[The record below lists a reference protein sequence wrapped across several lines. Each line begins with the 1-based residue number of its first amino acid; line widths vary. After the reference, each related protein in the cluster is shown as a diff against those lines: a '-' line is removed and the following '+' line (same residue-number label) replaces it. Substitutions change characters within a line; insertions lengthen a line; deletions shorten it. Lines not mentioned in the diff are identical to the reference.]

1 MATVFLAED
10 VKHHRPVAIKLL
22 QPELSAVIGGDRFLR
37 EIEIAARLHHPH
49 ILPLYDSGEADG
61 LLYYVMP
68 YAEGESLRDRLVREK
83 QLPLEDALQIAREVA
98 DALSYAH
105 SHDVVHRD
113 IKPENIL
120 LESGHAV
127 VADFGIARAITAAG
141 GTKLTE
147 TGMAIGTPAYMS
159 PEQAAGSQDL
169 DGRSDLYSLG
179 CVLYEMLA
187 GQPPFTGPTVESVV
201 HQHLAVEPHPITS
214 LRPAVP
220 AEVAAALSRA
230 LAKTP
235 ADRFNPVAQFG
246 EALRPAVARTG
257 PPAAATAAAVGAERP
272 SRWVR
277 IAALGVGAAVVVAG
291 LWFGIERL
299 KGRALPPGQRP
310 YTIVAEVEGSA
321 DLETR
326 RAVRGLVASALDASG
341 IIAALPDDQIRLGL
355 SQAGKPET
363 TTLDI
368 ATARELAVRGSM
380 RAIVAATADRIGGAY
395 TVSVRVLDADSGT
408 MLTAARGVANGD
420 DALITTVD
428 GVVSA
433 VRRWLGERRESISPT
448 RASAPVMT
456 PSFEAYQKYRR
467 GGPLVG
473 NDNARAISLL
483 REAVTLD
490 TGFAFAYHGLAAAY
504 LNAGKSDSAR
514 WALSAALR
522 HRDRLL
528 EGQLHAVQGLQAWE
542 RGDIAGAAALWERTR
557 DEPGGDCLG
566 WNLPVA
572 LSVLG
577 RTEEAVRVSEECAQR
592 SPFGLGATDIG
603 NLTEY
608 LATLGRFDEARRRV
622 DQVTLPA
629 NRDRIRRLLEAMAGN
644 WTVAESLI
652 TSENAPGLRPAVLAA
667 RGRVSEA
674 ASLLTARNLRR
685 ALLVLSVA
693 SHRPV
698 DLTTLAELRRDT
710 TVNGRSLAAL
720 WATAAGDTSTGR
732 RLLGALVALPEE
744 ERRGFDAEIQ
754 LVQGWLAMSGGDWQS
769 AIRLLTPGAVRRD
782 HIGPGIKTLARWLLA
797 DAHERLGQL
806 DSAAAYLGM
815 VAEGKGLISDE
826 LRRRGLTHSFAH
838 QRLVV
843 LFSRMGRLSD
853 ARRHW
858 RIFSEAFTHPDPEL
872 VPLVEQARA
881 ALASAERRN

>member
-1 MATVFLAED
+1 T
-10 VKHHRPVAIKLL
+10 
-22 QPELSAVIGGDRFLR
+22 PELAAVLGGERFLR
-37 EIEIAARLHHPH
+37 EIEIAARLTHPH
-49 ILPLYDSGEADG
+49 VLPLYDSGEADG
-61 LLYYVMP
+61 VLFYVMP
-68 YAEGESLRDRLVREK
+68 FVEGESLRDRLAREK
-83 QLPLEDALQIAREVA
+83 QLPLDDALQIAREVA

-201 HQHLAVEPHPITS
+201 HQHLAMEPHPITS

-220 AEVAAALSRA
+220 AEVAAALQRA

-257 PPAAATAAAVGAERP
+257 PPAAGTAAAAGAERP

-299 KGRALPPGQRP
+299 KDRALPPGQRP

-395 TVSVRVLDADSGT
+395 TVNVRVLDADSGT

-428 GVVSA
+428 GVVGD
-433 VRRWLGERRESISPT
+433 VRRWLGERREAINPT
-448 RASAPVMT
+448 RASVPVMT

-473 NDNARAISLL
+473 NDNERAISLL

-490 TGFAFAYHGLAAAY
+490 TGFALAYRGLAAAY
-504 LNAGKSDSAR
+504 LNTGKSDSAR

-542 RGDIAGAAALWERTR
+542 RGDIAGAAALLERAR
-557 DEPGGDCLG
+557 DEPGGNCLG
-566 WNLPVA
+566 PNLAVA
-572 LSVLG
+572 LDVLG
-577 RTEEAVRVSEECAQR
+577 RTEEAVRVVEECERR
-592 SPFGLGATDIG
+592 SPFGVSQTAIG
-603 NLTEY
+603 NQIEY
-608 LATLGRFDEARRRV
+608 LASLGRFDEARRRV
-622 DQVTLPA
+622 DQLTSPA
-629 NRDRIRRLLEAMAGN
+629 NRDRYGGLLEAMAGN

-652 TSENAPGLRPAVLAA
+652 TSENAPDLHAAVLAA

-674 ASLLTARNLRR
+674 ASILTARNWLRR
-685 ALLVLSVA
+685 PLLVLSVA

-698 DLTTLAELRRDT
+698 DLTTPAELRRDT
-710 TVNGRSLAAL
+710 TLNGRSLAAL

-732 RLLGALVALPEE
+732 TLLGALVALPEE

-782 HIGPGIKTLARWLLA
+782 HIGPRIKTLARWLLA

-826 LRRRGLTHSFAH
+826 LGRRGLTHSFAH

-843 LFSRMGRLSD
+843 LYSRMGRLSD

-881 ALASAERRN
+881 ALEEAERRR